1 MKLLTMYY
9 SGFVGKK
16 VYRRGLIFDSG
27 KKVNTV
33 KEIIQSEE
41 DKEELVFTF
50 VEDDS
55 KIKVTECTRL
65 STKY

>member
-1 MKLLTMYY
+1 MYY

-16 VYRRGLIFDSG
+16 VYRRGLRFDSG